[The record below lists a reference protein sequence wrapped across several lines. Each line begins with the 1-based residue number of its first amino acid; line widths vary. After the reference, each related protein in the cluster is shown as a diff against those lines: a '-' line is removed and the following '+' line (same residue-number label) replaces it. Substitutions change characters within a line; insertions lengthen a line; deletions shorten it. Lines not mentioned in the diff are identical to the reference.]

1 MILKRECTLNNWF
14 YKDLVVHCG
23 LFLSPKWGEW
33 GRQRERYIY
42 IYDVSFILY
51 HLYIK
56 QNCCVPIPFPI
67 HPVLIQVHHP
77 QLLPWVLLLRWSGSI
92 SWTARGLEIPK
103 GSFRVEMPLDG
114 KGLLSFVHCPKSFW
128 PCTKKQASQ
137 CSVLATFFKVCWDP
151 VRSPNFRYFFNLDQP
166 HELGGH
172 SSTVP
177 SQEDH
182 GPMRWRHVS
191 GVVFITH
198 TYTHTYIYIYILYNI
213 YIQGCIYIYI
223 YICIYLWMQKSI
235 LT

>member
-33 GRQRERYIY
+33 GRQREIY

-92 SWTARGLEIPK
+92 SWTARDRKFQREAFALK
-103 GSFRVEMPLDG
+103 CHWTAKDCCHL
-114 KGLLSFVHCPKSFW
+114 
-128 PCTKKQASQ
+128 CTARNPS
-137 CSVLATFFKVCWDP
+137 DP
-151 VRSPNFRYFFNLDQP
+151 VRRNRHLNVQYWQLFSKYVGILLGHQILDIF
-166 HELGGH
+166 
-172 SSTVP
+172 STWI
-177 SQEDH
+177 SH
-182 GPMRWRHVS
+182 MS
-191 GVVFITH
+191 
-198 TYTHTYIYIYILYNI
+198 
-213 YIQGCIYIYI
+213 
-223 YICIYLWMQKSI
+223 
-235 LT
+235 